1 MVFPFILLAIS
12 FSLKVEGQTFYYN
25 RTTGASLHL
34 TTSWTTSNTGSGGSN
49 APNFTTANSIFV
61 IRDGSTGSITSAWTF
76 GNNNNVIL
84 QVSSTATLN
93 INSTLNISSN
103 IENNGSIGGSGTVNI
118 TGTNASQTILNL
130 TAPAA
135 LNITKTTGTVTFT
148 GTSSATSLTISGASA
163 GTVSL
168 VVNGSLNIS
177 GDINYNT
184 LTSATLTRNVSG
196 SGTLSCTGD
205 LNIGSAVGN
214 LSNGDFLTTLNSSV
228 SQFDIGGDVVMTS
241 NVSNTTRDNFAQLII
256 TDGTVDIGGGFSVTN
271 ESTNSITTLQ
281 LANGSAALKLGGAN
295 PLPDASQGTF
305 TRELDGTGSTVNYD
319 GSGAQTIYN
328 TPYVNLTASGGNTKT
343 AVSTLTVSNLLTIE
357 NGVTLDLGT
366 QTLSGA
372 SITTSGTGTLTTQ
385 NTGATPLPSGR
396 TWSFTVNYDGS
407 GAQTIVSGTYT
418 NLQTATGN
426 TKSLSGTVTVNSVLT
441 IGASSTLD
449 AGSHTIDLA
458 GNGTP
463 FVITGTFT
471 PSTSTVVYNS
481 SGSQN
486 IAAVTYNNLSTAT
499 GGAKTLS
506 GTVTVNSVLTIG
518 ASSSLDASSHTI
530 NLTASGTPLVITG
543 TFTPSTS
550 TVDYNGTA
558 QNITAAT
565 YNNLS
570 LSNANT
576 KTALGTLTVDGNLT
590 IASGVTLATGNNA
603 LSLGGNFTN
612 AGTFLNAGSSQITIT
627 GGTTQSIA
635 GFTTTGNVVL
645 NKSGNVA
652 TLTGNVTAT
661 GLVFTAGTINL
672 GTGLNHTFSG
682 QFTGAGG
689 TLQGGSSVLNLTNAT
704 PVAVAIT
711 FTPQTST
718 VNFAGTAQS
727 IPGTSYYN
735 ASFTNS
741 GTKTAAG
748 AIVVTNTL
756 TVASGVILNMGSN
769 QLSGFS
775 SGTGNEGTIRTSRS
789 SSALPSGIT
798 WGGTVEYYGSGP
810 DVIGGTYATFL
821 YTASGVSVLTSD
833 ITVQTALT
841 LNSGSIETDIYTFT
855 IETTNITVST
865 GSIAA
870 ADGSVVFNVNGTINL
885 VASNPLFGGQP
896 IKNLTLNGGVI
907 LNLATDQEISGSL
920 TITSGKLG
928 MAPSKVLIIA
938 GSVSMDATNCLKGDK
953 LANLTLLHPYPGSVT
968 IYFDQTGPFTNYVN
982 DLTLGRIG
990 NPADIAVAVTVGN
1003 TLKVRG
1009 NLTPLKGSINAGGFL
1024 TIASDSLGSGRI
1036 LRIDTAATATTFNFT
1051 FNGNVVVERYVKY
1064 KNSRRYIFIASPVAG
1079 QTVREAWQ
1087 DDIFITAPGTG
1098 GTPCAAGTG
1107 NGGVNDKYNNN
1118 GMDATI
1124 YNAVTMYSYDQYLP
1138 TRWVEILNSNT
1149 AVERG
1154 KGYRVLFRG
1163 PRGLND
1169 ANCSTYLQTNTPP
1182 SPSEAIL
1189 NVSGPVSGDSLNV
1202 TVSGSTSTTAPIPMG
1217 YTLLGNPYACEL
1229 DFTIFQGQNNSVIP
1243 PKYWTFDPNGPDGNI
1258 TTYLTYSLGDVTG
1271 GYHSGSDPDDY
1282 NGDLI
1287 ASGQAFFVEKTGAG
1301 DATVTFRENQK
1312 TGQPQAGLFRTSSL
1326 NKNSRIRVNFFKAN
1340 NAFID
1345 NIIIRFS
1352 NDPTVTT
1359 AESPVWDASTFNGG
1373 NFIAGLKGT
1382 RSLAIQTRP
1391 INFTNDTVG
1400 LRIVSSS
1407 QGSCKLTFTEFA
1419 NFTEAAEIILLDMF
1433 LGTQTNV
1440 RTTPFYDFEITSSSA
1455 SQGGNRFK
1463 LVFRSLSSVMPLS
1476 FLNITAIK
1484 KEQGVD
1490 VSWRL
1495 AFEQDVIKYIVERS
1509 ENGRDF
1515 MAIGEVVS
1523 KGNSTA
1529 SVDYNYL
1536 DTRTTN
1542 NTVYY
1547 RIKSIEASASKFSAI
1562 VKLNGS
1568 FSKSPFTLYPNPAK
1582 DNLSIIS
1589 SNNDLMGGGIAV
1601 VRNMEGKTVLQQS
1614 LSGGNGIKNLD
1625 VSKLA
1630 QGIYFLS
1637 ITSRDGKVY
1646 LEKLIKQ

>member
-1 MVFPFILLAIS
+1 MKNTNKYRGKFILSILLLTVS
-12 FSLKVEGQTFYYN
+12 FSASAVDYYLKTLNLANAQIASSWNTDPLG
-25 RTTGASLHL
+25 TGLGTNAS
-34 TTSWTTSNTGSGGSN
+34 
-49 APNFTTANSIFV
+49 NFTTSGDRFIIRSATNGTIAFNNSLTIGSGVTLRFENTSTLTIGAGGNNHTTSLTINGTIEFAGTSANQLILPTGGNPKTSTTFTLSDGANFITVNANGVGGTNASVSLAANSGRAFVNYSTNANYTFNGAAQATSGMPATVNDLTFLGSNTKTLTGNTEVSAALIVAAGVTLANGGFSLNSPTSTTLSGGATIGSTISGTGVFTLGGNVTVNDATTGTAGATISCPIALTDASSRIFTV
-61 IRDGSTGSITSAWTF
+61 ADGSGATDLTISGLISTTGSITKEGAGTMVLSNASNSYSGGTNINAGTLSVAADGHL
-76 GNNNNVIL
+76 GN
-84 QVSSTATLN
+84 TAADLTLN
-93 INSTLNISSN
+93 GGTLAVTTGFTMNTSRDIAIGSSGGTINIA
-103 IENNGSIGGSGTVNI
+103 
-118 TGTNASQTILNL
+118 ASQTLSY
-130 TAPAA
+130 A
-135 LNITKTTGTVTFT
+135 GTVT
-148 GTSSATSLTISGASA
+148 G
-163 GTVSL
+163 
-168 VVNGSLNIS
+168 
-177 GDINYNT
+177 
-184 LTSATLTRNVSG
+184 
-196 SGTLSCTGD
+196 
-205 LNIGSAVGN
+205 GN
-214 LSNGDFLTTLNSSV
+214 
-228 SQFDIGGDVVMTS
+228 
-241 NVSNTTRDNFAQLII
+241 
-256 TDGTVDIGGGFSVTN
+256 
-271 ESTNSITTLQ
+271 
-281 LANGSAALKLGGAN
+281 
-295 PLPDASQGTF
+295 
-305 TRELDGTGSTVNYD
+305 
-319 GSGAQTIYN
+319 
-328 TPYVNLTASGGNTKT
+328 NLTK
-343 AVSTLTVSNLLTIE
+343 
-357 NGVTLDLGT
+357 
-366 QTLSGA
+366 
-372 SITTSGTGTLTTQ
+372 SGTGTLTF
-385 NTGATPLPSGR
+385 GAGNV
-396 TWSFTVNYDGS
+396 TVNNLTVSTGTLNAATSTIFIAGDFTNSGTFNHNSGTVNFNGS
-407 GAQTIVSGTYT
+407 GSQSVGAATFF
-418 NLQTATGN
+418 NLQTSTGG
-426 TKSLSGTVTVNSVLT
+426 TKTLSGTITVNSILT
-441 IGASSTLD
+441 IGASTTLNGST
-449 AGSHTIDLA
+449 
-458 GNGTP
+458 
-463 FVITGTFT
+463 
-471 PSTSTVVYNS
+471 
-481 SGSQN
+481 
-486 IAAVTYNNLSTAT
+486 
-499 GGAKTLS
+499 
-506 GTVTVNSVLTIG
+506 
-518 ASSSLDASSHTI
+518 HTI
-530 NLTASGTPLVITG
+530 NLPASGTPLVITG

-550 TVDYNGTA
+550 TVNYNGTA

-576 KTALGTLTVDGNLT
+576 KTALGTLTVGGNLT

-612 AGTFLNAGSSQITIT
+612 AGTFFNAGSSQITIT

-775 SGTGNEGTIRTSRS
+775 SGTGNEGTIRTARS

-810 DVIGGTYATFL
+810 DVIGGTYAAFL

-841 LNSGSIETDIYTFT
+841 LSSGSIETDIYTFT
-855 IETTNITVST
+855 IETTNITVSS
-865 GSIAA
+865 GSLDVF
-870 ADGSVVFNVNGTINL
+870 DGSVVFNVNGTINL

-938 GSVSMDATNCLKGDK
+938 GSVSMDSTNCLKGDK

-1009 NLTPLKGSINAGGFL
+1009 NLTPLKGSVNAGGNL
-1024 TIASDSLGSGRI
+1024 TIASDAAGSGRI
-1036 LRIDTAATATTFNFT
+1036 LQITPTNFT
-1051 FNGNVVVERYVKY
+1051 FNGNVVVERYVKD

-1589 SNNDLMGGGIAV
+1589 SNNDLMGGAIAV

-1646 LEKLIKQ
+1646 LEKFIKQ